1 MSLLGKGTEGL
12 SIINDPFLKK
22 KITNVNVRAFNSS
35 YDENQWYFLGS
46 VRFKNGATSGEQ
58 EFEGK
63 DFDDVLI
70 QVKRFLDSLK

>member
-1 MSLLGKGTEGL
+1 MNLLGKGTEGL

-22 KITNVNVRAFNSS
+22 KITSVSVRAFNSS
-35 YDENQWYFLGS
+35 FDENQWWFKGS
-46 VRFKNGATSGEQ
+46 VKFKNAGTSGEQ